1 MKSIGH
7 NDEITPGDWHRTR
20 INELKAIEIEAAL
33 SVPIN
38 GNSNATNGPQDN
50 IVIDYALYQKNSSS
64 RSLIEMAT
72 PSFR

>member
-1 MKSIGH
+1 MKPIGH

-38 GNSNATNGPQDN
+38 GNSNATNGPQDDFWN
-50 IVIDYALYQKNSSS
+50 MGVIVKVYIGKRM
-64 RSLIEMAT
+64 RSFSETL
-72 PSFR
+72 R